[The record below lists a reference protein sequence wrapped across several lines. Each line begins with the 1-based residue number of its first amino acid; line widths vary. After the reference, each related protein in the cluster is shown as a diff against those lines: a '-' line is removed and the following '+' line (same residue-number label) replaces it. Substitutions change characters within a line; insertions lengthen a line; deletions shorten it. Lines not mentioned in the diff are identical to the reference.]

1 MEDAMNNTK
10 MLLIRGMKLTAL
22 ADAVGMQVSNLSKII
37 NGQRKAN
44 LDLARKLASAADE
57 LSGMSIFD
65 PNDFNADLSPN
76 YQNVCD
82 DVLIRVHV
90 ILFNATKIITAGELL
105 EEHNHN
111 LSLMVALNNLVHD
124 GVTQTWGGY
133 NLDLKPDDEPTRW

>member
-1 MEDAMNNTK
+1 MNDTK

-44 LDLARKLASAADE
+44 LDLARKLASAADD
-57 LSGMSIFD
+57 LCGMRIFD
-65 PNDFNADLSPN
+65 ANDFNSDLSVN

-90 ILFNATKIITAGELL
+90 ILLNVTKIISAGELL
-105 EEHNHN
+105 EEHSHD
-111 LSLMVALNNLVHD
+111 LGLMVALNHLVYD
-124 GVTQTWGGY
+124 GVSQSWGGL
-133 NLDLKPDDEPTRW
+133 NLDLHQDDEPTRW

>member
-1 MEDAMNNTK
+1 MNDIK

-44 LDLARKLASAADE
+44 LDLARKLASAADD
-57 LSGMSIFD
+57 LCGMSIFD

-90 ILFNATKIITAGELL
+90 ILLNVTKIITAGELL
-105 EEHNHN
+105 EEHNHD
-111 LSLMVALNNLVHD
+111 LGLMVALNHLVYD
-124 GVTQTWGGY
+124 GASQSWGGY
-133 NLDLKPDDEPTRW
+133 NLDLQPEDQSARW

>member
-1 MEDAMNNTK
+1 MNNTK

-44 LDLARKLASAADE
+44 IDLARKLASAADE
-57 LSGMSIFD
+57 LCGMSIFD
-65 PNDFNADLSPN
+65 PNDFNTDLSPN

-90 ILFNATKIITAGELL
+90 ILLNVTKIITAGELL
-105 EEHNHN
+105 EEHSHD
-111 LSLMVALNNLVHD
+111 LGLMVALNNLVYD

-133 NLDLKPDDEPTRW
+133 NLDLQPEAQPVRW

>member
-1 MEDAMNNTK
+1 MGDTMNDTK

-57 LSGMSIFD
+57 LCGMSIFD

-90 ILFNATKIITAGELL
+90 ILLNVTKIITAGELL
-105 EEHNHN
+105 EEHSHD
-111 LSLMVALNNLVHD
+111 LGLMVALNHLVYD
-124 GVTQTWGGY
+124 GVSQSWGGY
-133 NLDLKPDDEPTRW
+133 NLDLQPEDQSARW

>member
-1 MEDAMNNTK
+1 MNDTK

-57 LSGMSIFD
+57 LCGMSIFD

-90 ILFNATKIITAGELL
+90 ILLNVTKIITAGELL
-105 EEHNHN
+105 EEHSHD
-111 LSLMVALNNLVHD
+111 LGLMVALNHLVYD
-124 GVTQTWGGY
+124 GVSQSWGGY
-133 NLDLKPDDEPTRW
+133 NLDLQPEDQPARW

>member
-1 MEDAMNNTK
+1 MGDTMNDTK

-57 LSGMSIFD
+57 LCGMSIFD

-90 ILFNATKIITAGELL
+90 ILLNVTKIITAGELL
-105 EEHNHN
+105 EEHSHN
-111 LSLMVALNNLVHD
+111 LNLMVALNNLVYD

-133 NLDLKPDDEPTRW
+133 LLDLQPTNQPVRW

>member
-1 MEDAMNNTK
+1 MNATK

-22 ADAVGMQVSNLSKII
+22 ADAVGMQVSNLSKLI

-57 LSGMSIFD
+57 LCGMSIFD
-65 PNDFNADLSPN
+65 PNDFNADLSHN

-90 ILFNATKIITAGELL
+90 ILLNVTKIITAGELL
-105 EEHNHN
+105 EEHSHD
-111 LSLMVALNNLVHD
+111 LGLMVALNHLVYD
-124 GVTQTWGGY
+124 GVSQSWGGY
-133 NLDLKPDDEPTRW
+133 NLDLQPEDQSARW

>member
-1 MEDAMNNTK
+1 MNDTK

-22 ADAVGMQVSNLSKII
+22 ASAVGMQVSNLSKII

-57 LSGMSIFD
+57 LCGMSIFD

-90 ILFNATKIITAGELL
+90 ILLNVTKIITAGELL
-105 EEHNHN
+105 EEHSHD
-111 LSLMVALNNLVHD
+111 LGLMVALNHLVYD
-124 GVTQTWGGY
+124 GVSQSWGGY
-133 NLDLKPDDEPTRW
+133 NLDLQPEDQSERW

>member
-1 MEDAMNNTK
+1 MNKTK
-10 MLLIRGMKLTAL
+10 MLLIKGMSHTAL
-22 ADAVGMQVSNLSKII
+22 ADAVGMHRPNLTKII

-57 LSGMSIFD
+57 LCGMSIFD

-82 DVLIRVHV
+82 DVHIRVHV
-90 ILFNATKIITAGELL
+90 ILLNVTKIITAGELL
-105 EEHNHN
+105 EEHSHN
-111 LSLMVALNNLVHD
+111 LNLMVALNNLVYD

-133 NLDLKPDDEPTRW
+133 LLDLQPTDQPVRW

>member
-1 MEDAMNNTK
+1 MNDTK

-44 LDLARKLASAADE
+44 LDLARKLAAAADD
-57 LSGMSIFD
+57 LSGMRIFD
-65 PNDFNADLSPN
+65 PNDFNTELPGN

-90 ILFNATKIITAGELL
+90 ILLNVTKIITAGELL
-105 EEHNHN
+105 EEHSHD
-111 LSLMVALNNLVHD
+111 LGLMVALNHLVYD
-124 GVTQTWGGY
+124 GVSQSWGGY
-133 NLDLKPDDEPTRW
+133 NLDLHQDDEPARW